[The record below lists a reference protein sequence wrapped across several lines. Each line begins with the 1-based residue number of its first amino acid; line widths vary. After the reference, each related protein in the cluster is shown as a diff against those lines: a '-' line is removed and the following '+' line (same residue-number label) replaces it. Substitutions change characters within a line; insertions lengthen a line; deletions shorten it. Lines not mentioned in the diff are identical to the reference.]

1 VTDERSHR
9 TPDARA
15 TEQRTP
21 LENASASR
29 ANNELR
35 AGPIGGQLWAVAR
48 GIFIALRLPA
58 LAERYDSTA
67 VLAVFS
73 FLNGCISI
81 ALMAAVALVSHQ
93 PFVFPS
99 LGPTAFLFFYTPLAP
114 SASPRN
120 AFIGHLIGVVAGWSS
135 LAAFHLLHA
144 GPALATGVTAAR
156 IGAAAL
162 SLGLTSGLM
171 VLLRAP
177 HPPAGATTLIISLGL
192 RRRVEE
198 LVVLMAGVGLVTVQA
213 RVFNRVEGVPYPVW
227 GARKAQGAGTSGT
240 AMRERS

>member
-1 VTDERSHR
+1 MTDERPHR
-9 TPDARA
+9 AEDG
-15 TEQRTP
+15 
-21 LENASASR
+21 R
-29 ANNELR
+29 ANGELR

-48 GIFIALRLPA
+48 GVFVALRLPA
-58 LAERYDSTA
+58 LAARYDSTA

-73 FLNGCISI
+73 FINGCISI

-114 SASPRN
+114 AASPRN
-120 AFIGHLIGVVAGWSS
+120 AIIGHLIGVFAGWAS
-135 LAAFHLLHA
+135 LAAFGLLHA
-144 GPALATGVTAAR
+144 GPAMMTGVTAAR

-177 HPPAGATTLIISLGL
+177 HPPAGATTLIVSLGL
-192 RRRVEE
+192 LRSVEQ
-198 LVVLMAGVGLVTVQA
+198 LVVLMAAVVLLTGQA
-213 RVFNRVEGVPYPVW
+213 MVINRLAGVPYPVW
-227 GARKAQGAGTSGT
+227 GARKGDAGATTGITGDQGK
-240 AMRERS
+240 R